1 MYLMDGPTKEKA
13 RLFSILS
20 SFEPTLYLDPSFT
33 TDCGGCG
40 GAYVCTVY
48 LVCPLE
54 GSSQKFS

>member
-1 MYLMDGPTKEKA
+1 MNGPTKEKA
-13 RLFSILS
+13 HLFSILS